1 MKRILIAILSFF
13 ILPLAVYASN
23 AVNNVDFDI
32 KQDYFNVHILDNG
45 DVKVQELIRYDGSFN
60 GVYLNLAFGNTF
72 TSYSDTDYASNA
84 IYNFDGYKN
93 VKISAKKLDK
103 VSFDT
108 FNNLDGFKKFEETDY
123 AISGDEF
130 VYTLDSSFDEDSYK
144 IFYPVHNDS
153 VVFLYEYTLDKPVVI
168 HDDVAELYWQ
178 IFDTDPVRQKQ
189 TDVSVKVYL
198 PESDTKDTFRI
209 WTHDI
214 LSSTIKY
221 IEDDGELIGFEVHA
235 DKIVPD
241 DLFDIR
247 TTFDKDLII
256 NQEGLDR
263 FYGEGLKNILEVE
276 EERAQLANE
285 EREHLRKVYNF
296 YKYAS
301 YVLLITCPILFVI
314 IYFLYALKP
323 KTNFFAKYYREFID
337 DYNVEVIDYLYHKGL
352 TSNAF
357 SAAIMNLV
365 YLKKID
371 VEELH
376 DGKDKG
382 KKKEYKF
389 KLLSKEDLDESNLY
403 LVEFLFDRIGKDN
416 EVTTKDIKS
425 YAASTKTGSKFNTS
439 YTKWNSKVKSIGVK
453 QNFFKSKA
461 GAYLMSIIYLFISL
475 IIMST
480 GSSRGVDLFTL
491 YLPFILSIVLFI
503 YVCFIKAYNEKGALH
518 VKKWNA
524 FKNFLND
531 FGTFELKELPE
542 IKLWER
548 YLVYAT
554 MFGLADKVQKV
565 MNVKIKEVSEFDSTY
580 SGTTFTHLYMYD
592 SLRHTVNRA
601 VSDGRRQYAASRANA
616 YSSHSSGGGF
626 GGGGSFGGG
635 FGGGGGGRGG
645 F

>member
-1 MKRILIAILSFF
+1 MKRILFTIPSFF
-13 ILPLAVYASN
+13 ILPLAVYAGR
-23 AVNNVDFDI
+23 AVNNVNFDI

-72 TSYSDTDYASNA
+72 TSYSDTDYANNA
-84 IYNFDGYKN
+84 IYNFDGYKD
-93 VKISAKKLDK
+93 VKISAKKLNK
-103 VSFDT
+103 ISFDT
-108 FNNLDGFKKFEETDY
+108 FNNLEGFKEFEETDY
-123 AISGDEF
+123 ATSGDEF
-130 VYTLDSSFDEDSYK
+130 VYTLDSSLDEDSYK
-144 IFYPVHNDS
+144 IFYPVHSDS
-153 VVFLYEYTLDKPVVI
+153 VVFLYEYTLNKPVVI

-178 IFDTDPVRQKQ
+178 IFDTDPVRQNQ
-189 TDVSVKVYL
+189 TDVSVRVYL
-198 PESDTKDTFRI
+198 PEPDNEDAFRI

-214 LSSTIKY
+214 LSSTIQYLKKN
-221 IEDDGELIGFEVHA
+221 GELIGFEVHA
-235 DKIVPD
+235 DKITPD

-247 TTFDKDLII
+247 TTFSKDSIKD
-256 NQEGLDR
+256 QSGLDR

-276 EERAQLANE
+276 KERANLANE
-285 EREHLRKVYNF
+285 ERAHLRRIYNI
-296 YKYAS
+296 YKAIS
-301 YVLLITCPILFVI
+301 YTLLATCPILFII
-314 IYFLYALKP
+314 IYFLYAMKP
-323 KTNFFAKYYREFID
+323 KTDFYAKYYREFID
-337 DYNVEVIDYLYHKGL
+337 DYNVEVIDYLYHKSL
-352 TSNAF
+352 TPNAF

-365 YLKKID
+365 YLKKIE

-376 DGKDKG
+376 DGKNNG

-389 KLLSKEDLDESNLY
+389 KLLSRDDLDESNLY
-403 LVEFLFDRIGKDN
+403 LVEFLFDRVGKDD
-416 EVTTKDIKS
+416 EVTTKDIKN

-439 YTKWNSKVKSIGVK
+439 YTKWNNKVKGIGIK
-453 QNFFKSKA
+453 QNFYKSKA
-461 GAYLMSIIYLFISL
+461 GAYLMAVIYFFISF

-480 GSSRGVDLFTL
+480 GSSRGVDLFTI
-491 YLPFILSIVLFI
+491 YLPFILSIALFI
-503 YVCFIKAYNEKGALH
+503 YVCTIKAYNEKGALH

-565 MNVKIKEVSEFDSTY
+565 MNVKIKEVSELDSTY
-580 SGTTFTHLYMYD
+580 SSTTFTHLYMYD
-592 SLRHTVNRA
+592 SLRHTVSRA